1 VDGVVGDPK
10 LFVID
15 MVGVVGIDDMV
26 TQIKQIKEC
35 TGRQKGL
42 IEYRQVSMY
51 SKLEGFRLI
60 L

>member
-1 VDGVVGDPK
+1 MDGVVGDPK

-15 MVGVVGIDDMV
+15 MVGAVGIDDMV

-42 IEYRQVSMY
+42 IENTQVSVY
-51 SKLEGFRLI
+51 SKLEGFCLI

>member
-1 VDGVVGDPK
+1 
-10 LFVID
+10 

-42 IEYRQVSMY
+42 IEYTQLIMY
-51 SKLEGFRLI
+51 SKLKGFRLI
-60 L
+60 M